1 MLTLLAAALMLAV
14 WILLTFLVPA
24 GLGIV
29 HLLLATG
36 VVLLIRWWALRAPG
50 PPTSA

>member
-1 MLTLLAAALMLAV
+1 MNLTLVGAIVALLL
-14 WILLTFLVPA
+14 WLLLTFLVPV

-36 VVLLIRWWALRAPG
+36 VVLLIRWWALKYASG
-50 PPTSA
+50 PA